1 MLQLLNNK
9 SSLEDLWCYLDN
21 SVLPETRFQA
31 LEAVTHLISSV
42 RSSCNSLIQ
51 LDPQA
56 RQILKDNLLGPLLRP
71 FGEHGFKETSEQT
84 PCYFDGHKG
93 GLVTF
98 VLGPNIRNLTFDR
111 SEQLLKKTNQKDALM
126 FFGFKPDLQLGT
138 LDGVELP
145 YSQARPI
152 GYLIVKGDGINI
164 EQQNRVVGSPEFML
178 VLCEQIEHR
187 KVSSERLLVLHAKR
201 REVSS
206 RGVDE
211 GSEQIEDK
219 CTLFFTDSCSL
230 FWDCKS
236 AVFKRNS
243 FSDKSHLVFK
253 LDNLGPGQ
261 RLVVR
266 DWLAFL
272 KRFIDSLPYQLEKR
286 AKVKVIEY

>member
-1 MLQLLNNK
+1 
-9 SSLEDLWCYLDN
+9 
-21 SVLPETRFQA
+21 
-31 LEAVTHLISSV
+31 
-42 RSSCNSLIQ
+42 
-51 LDPQA
+51 
-56 RQILKDNLLGPLLRP
+56 
-71 FGEHGFKETSEQT
+71 
-84 PCYFDGHKG
+84 
-93 GLVTF
+93 
-98 VLGPNIRNLTFDR
+98 
-111 SEQLLKKTNQKDALM
+111 M

-138 LDGVELP
+138 LEGVELP
-145 YSQARPI
+145 YTQVRPI
-152 GYLIVKGDGINI
+152 GYLIVKSDGVNT

-178 VLCEQIEHR
+178 VLCEQIGDS

-211 GSEQIEDK
+211 GSEQIEDN
-219 CTLFFTDSCSL
+219 CTLFFIDSCSL

-236 AVFKRNS
+236 AVFQRNN
-243 FSDKSHLVFK
+243 FSDRSHLVLK
-253 LDNLGPGQ
+253 LDNLGAGQ

>member
-1 MLQLLNNK
+1 VGN
-9 SSLEDLWCYLDN
+9 C
-21 SVLPETRFQA
+21 VLPETRSQA
-31 LEAVTHLISSV
+31 LEAVTDQISKV
-42 RSSCNSLIQ
+42 QRSCKSLIQ

-56 RQILKDNLLGPLLRP
+56 RQILKDNLLGRLLRP
-71 FGEHGFKETSEQT
+71 FGEHGFEETSEQT
-84 PCYFDGHKG
+84 PCYFDGQKG
-93 GLVTF
+93 GFVTF

-111 SEQLLKKTNQKDALM
+111 SEQLLENTNQKDALM

-145 YSQARPI
+145 YTQVRPI
-152 GYLIVKGDGINI
+152 GYLIVKGDGVNT

-178 VLCEQIEHR
+178 VLCEQIGGKE
-187 KVSSERLLVLHAKR
+187 VSSERLLVLHAKR

-219 CTLFFTDSCSL
+219 CTLLFTDSCSL

-243 FSDKSHLVFK
+243 FSDRSHLVLE

-261 RLVVR
+261 RLVAR

-286 AKVKVIEY
+286 AKVKVIKY

>member
-1 MLQLLNNK
+1 MLQLQNNK
-9 SSLEDLWCYLDN
+9 SSSEDIRCCLGN
-21 SVLPETRFQA
+21 RVLPETRSRA
-31 LEAVTHLISSV
+31 LEAVTDQISKEQ
-42 RSSCNSLIQ
+42 RSCKSLIQ
-51 LDPQA
+51 LDQQD
-56 RQILKDNLLGPLLRP
+56 RQILKDNLLRP
-71 FGEHGFKETSEQT
+71 FKEIDFEETSEQT
-84 PCYFDGHKG
+84 PCQLNDQKG

-111 SEQLLKKTNQKDALM
+111 SEQLLENTNQKDALM

-145 YSQARPI
+145 YTQVRPI
-152 GYLIVKGDGINI
+152 GYLIVKGDGVNT

-206 RGVDE
+206 RGLDE
-211 GSEQIEDK
+211 GSEQIEDN
-219 CTLFFTDSCSL
+219 CTLLYKDSCSL
-230 FWDCKS
+230 FWDRKS

-243 FSDKSHLVFK
+243 FSDKSHLVLK
-253 LDNLGPGQ
+253 LDNLGAGQ

-286 AKVKVIEY
+286 AKVKVIKY

>member
-1 MLQLLNNK
+1 LLQLQNNK
-9 SSLEDLWCYLDN
+9 SSSQDIWCYLGN
-21 SVLPETRFQA
+21 RVLPETRSRP
-31 LEAVTHLISSV
+31 LEAVTDQISKV
-42 RSSCNSLIQ
+42 QRSCKSLIQ
-51 LDPQA
+51 LDQQE
-56 RQILKDNLLGPLLRP
+56 RQILKDKLIRPLLRP
-71 FGEHGFKETSEQT
+71 FVEHGFKETSKQT
-84 PCYFDGHKG
+84 PCYFDHQKG
-93 GLVTF
+93 GFVTF

-111 SEQLLKKTNQKDALM
+111 SEQLLENTNQRNALM

-145 YSQARPI
+145 YTQARPI
-152 GYLIVKGDGINI
+152 GYLIVKSDGVNT

-178 VLCEQIEHR
+178 VLCEQIGDS

-211 GSEQIEDK
+211 GSEHIEDN
-219 CTLFFTDSCSL
+219 CTLLYADSCSL

-253 LDNLGPGQ
+253 LDNLGAGQ
-261 RLVVR
+261 RLVAR

-286 AKVKVIEY
+286 AKVKVIKY